1 MSTLFRNVH
10 RITITPLLVC
20 ALLCIGTYIALA
32 SADTT
37 TDIDRFVNEY
47 IAKQQIPGVAVLVRL
62 DGKIALARGYGIAN
76 LEHQVAVKPETVFQ
90 SGSMGKQFT
99 AMAVAMLVD
108 ERKLALDDPVS
119 KHLDAPRAWEG
130 MTIRHLLTHTSG
142 LGDYPEKFSLQR
154 DYTEDDLWSMIR
166 QQPLASPPGA
176 QWKYSNL
183 GYVTLGIL
191 IRKVTGAFY
200 GDLLQERIFRPLGM
214 TRTRIISERAIIPDR
229 AAGYVLRDKTL
240 QNQSWVSPSLNT
252 TADGALYV
260 TVTDLAKWDEALEAG
275 KFASPAMYREM
286 WTRVR
291 LNDGKT
297 ADYGFGWRLPPSPP
311 GHRLI
316 EHSGAWQGFSTHI
329 ARYPDDHLTVIA
341 LANRAGADTAH
352 IAHAIAAMIR
362 PAKPQSG
369 NW

>member
-1 MSTLFRNVH
+1 MLQ
-10 RITITPLLVC
+10 
-20 ALLCIGTYIALA
+20 
-32 SADTT
+32 D
-37 TDIDRFVNEY
+37 E
-47 IAKQQIPGVAVLVRL
+47 
-62 DGKIALARGYGIAN
+62 GKLS
-76 LEHQVAVKPETVFQ
+76 V
-90 SGSMGKQFT
+90 
-99 AMAVAMLVD
+99 
-108 ERKLALDDPVS
+108 DDPVE
-119 KHLDAPRAWEG
+119 KYLPEFKGLKAADGTPARV
-130 MTIRHLLTHTSG
+130 TIRHLLTHTSG
-142 LGDYPEKFSLQR
+142 LGDYPEKFSFQR

-183 GYVTLGIL
+183 GYITLGIL
-191 IRKVTGAFY
+191 IRKMTGTFY
-200 GDLLQERIFRPLGM
+200 GDVLQERIFRPLGM

-229 AAGYVLRDKTL
+229 AAGYVLRDKVL
-240 QNQSWVSPSLNT
+240 QNQSWVAPSLNT

-260 TVTDLAKWDEALEAG
+260 TVTDLAKWDQALEAG

-329 ARYPDDHLTVIA
+329 ARYTDDHLTVIA

-352 IAHAIAAMIR
+352 IAHTIAAMIR
-362 PAKPQSG
+362 PAAPTKPQ
-369 NW
+369 